1 MGTKADFY
9 FMDHDGSLEWFG
21 SVNQN
26 GGYNQIP
33 VEILLASNKIIFEEL
48 VSDMIAT
55 LSNAAL
61 KYNGDGWPHLWED
74 SRITDYT
81 YIFHECTGKVYVSH
95 FGGRLMDPIKLLRGM
110 DEIGA
115 DNGMGIP
122 NLPKMREMK
131 IEEIDAITT
140 EVQEKVDE
148 ALSEMMEELEKDGSK
163 PAETV

>member
-26 GGYNQIP
+26 GRYNQLP

-48 VSDMIAT
+48 VSDMIAVQANG
-55 LSNAAL
+55 SL
-61 KYNGDGWPHLWED
+61 KYNGDGWPYLWED
-74 SRITDYT
+74 SRMTDYT
-81 YIFHECTGKVYVSH
+81 YIFHECTGKVYASN
-95 FGGRLMDPIKLLRGM
+95 FGQRLFDPIKMLQGM
-110 DEIGA
+110 DMLGA

-122 NLPKMREMK
+122 NLPKMREIK
-131 IEEIDAITT
+131 IEEIDAISA

-148 ALSEMMEELEKDGSK
+148 ALSEMMEELGEDGSK